1 MDLDE
6 ETGVSN
12 DPGPRKGWEYYH
24 TVWVV
29 LIFAWIT
36 NYLVRMGLSPVLIPI
51 MREFQLTY
59 VQAGLLATA
68 FFYAYTF
75 MQLPAGVLGDWI
87 GKKTIL
93 VLAPTWWGL
102 MSLFTGLAP
111 TFTLLFVA
119 RFLTG
124 VGQGTYFGNDRP
136 VIAAYTPAD
145 KMAFGQGMSFTGLG
159 MGMAIG
165 IFLAGLIADSWG
177 WRMVFVLFAV
187 PSLVAA
193 VVVGWKIQ
201 EPPRAHGARLPGW
214 MWTLLLPFPP
224 MLLAGL
230 VADWALL
237 RWASLVFPLLFL
249 LGLVSRESHLR
260 RGDLWITYLSG
271 IAPIYCLW
279 VVGIWAPAMFLEIGV
294 KELSSSSLLSSLVG
308 ISAIPGLVLMG
319 ILSDR
324 LARCG
329 RGRKGLAA
337 LTLFGLSVA
346 MVLMGA
352 AVASKA
358 HPLVLAFLVFAAGFC
373 IWGVWAP
380 IYALLTEISPAQ
392 IRGTSFGMY
401 NTINFVGSLIAPIA
415 TGWIKDVSGSFAGAC
430 YVAAAIGLGGALV
443 LCLVR
448 PPFRWAPEARVPAS
462 QG

>member
-1 MDLDE
+1 MSADVARTKE
-6 ETGVSN
+6 WQS
-12 DPGPRKGWEYYH
+12 YH
-24 TVWVV
+24 TVWAV
-29 LIFAWIT
+29 LIFAWMT
-36 NYLVRMGLSPVLIPI
+36 NYLVRMGLSPVLVPI

-93 VLAPTWWGL
+93 VLAPIWWGL
-102 MSLFTGLAP
+102 MSLLTGLAP

-136 VIAAYTPAD
+136 VIAAYTPPD
-145 KMAFGQGMSFTGLG
+145 KMGFGQGISFTGLG

-177 WRMVFVLFAV
+177 WRMVFVLFAI
-187 PSLVAA
+187 PSLVAGL
-193 VVVGWKIQ
+193 VVWWKIQ
-201 EPPRAHGARLPGW
+201 EPPRTQGVRLPGW
-214 MWTLLLPFPP
+214 MWLLLLPFPP
-224 MLLAGL
+224 FLLGGL
-230 VADWALL
+230 SADWALL
-237 RWASLVFPLLFL
+237 RWASLLFPLLFL
-249 LGLVSRESHLR
+249 LGLVSRESYLR

-294 KELSSSSLLSSLVG
+294 KELSRSSLLSSLLG
-308 ISAIPGLVLMG
+308 ISAIPSLLLMG

-324 LARCG
+324 LARRG
-329 RGRKGLAA
+329 KGRKGLAA
-337 LTLFGLSVA
+337 VILLGLSVA

-352 AVASKA
+352 AVASRA
-358 HPLVLAFLVFAAGFC
+358 HPLVLAVVVFAAGFC

-380 IYALLTEISPAQ
+380 IYALLSEISPAR
-392 IRGTSFGMY
+392 IRGTSFGMN
-401 NTINFVGSLIAPIA
+401 NTVNFLGSLIAPIA

-430 YVAAAIGLGGALV
+430 YLAAAIGFGGALV

-448 PPFRWAPEARVPAS
+448 PAFSWAPEARVPAS
-462 QG
+462 EG